1 MTSTDPNVLHKRL
14 VRVITRRRGSST
26 GAAAVAVAAR
36 PTHDDLTAALD
47 PLISSSGV
55 EALWGRAFDLAQR
68 EYPAGERRGER
79 RDEDRRTDESFAQV
93 TRWLEAQAPSAATD
107 AAAGLFATFGQLLTA
122 LIGEPLTTRYLE
134 KAWPDGFSD
143 APTKGKKA

>member
-1 MTSTDPNVLHKRL
+1 MTSPDTRVLQQRL

-36 PTHDDLTAALD
+36 LTHGDLTAALD

-93 TRWLEAQAPSAATD
+93 TRWLEAQVPSAATE
-107 AAAGLFATFGQLLTA
+107 AAAALFATFAELLAA
-122 LIGEPLTTRYLE
+122 LIGESLTTRYLE

-143 APTKGKKA
+143 TQPKGKKA

>member
-1 MTSTDPNVLHKRL
+1 MTSPDTRVLQQRL
-14 VRVITRRRGSST
+14 VRVITRRTGSST
-26 GAAAVAVAAR
+26 GAGAVAAAVR
-36 PTHDDLTAALD
+36 LTHDELSAALD

-68 EYPAGERRGER
+68 EYPASER
-79 RDEDRRTDESFAQV
+79 RDEDGTTDESFAQV
-93 TRWLEAQAPSAATD
+93 TRWLEAQVPSAAID
-107 AAAGLFATFGQLLTA
+107 AAAALFATFARLLTA

-134 KAWPDGFSD
+134 KAWPDEFSD

>member
-1 MTSTDPNVLHKRL
+1 MTSPDTNVLQQRL
-14 VRVITRRRGSST
+14 VRVITRRIGSST
-26 GAAAVAVAAR
+26 GVGAVAVAAR
-36 PTHDDLTAALD
+36 LAHDDLTAALD

-68 EYPAGERRGER
+68 EYPAGEG
-79 RDEDRRTDESFAQV
+79 RDEYGATDEPFAQV
-93 TRWLEAQAPSAATD
+93 TRWLEAQAPSAATG
-107 AAAGLFATFGQLLTA
+107 AAAALFATFAQLLTT

-143 APTKGKKA
+143 AQKKGKKA